1 MIATLIN
8 IVINLLFGILPV
20 AKTIVVKCRQYIQRR
35 KVKKLQ
41 DHISEYRKK
50 KADAEKKEVEL
61 AIIR

>member
-1 MIATLIN
+1 LIATLIN

-20 AKTIVVKCRQYIQRR
+20 AKIIVVKCRQYIQRR

-50 KADAEKKEVEL
+50 KADAEKKEAEL

>member
-1 MIATLIN
+1 LIATLIN

-20 AKTIVVKCRQYIQRR
+20 AIAIFVKCRQYVKRH